1 MTCRRIIVVGM
12 LLTTVSACAK
22 RDGAQD
28 SATNA
33 SASPSPQ
40 TAAPAPP
47 PALVTAAEFRDLRW
61 IEGTWRGRMPDGQ
74 YFYER
79 YTRLNDSTIQIL
91 HFPDST
97 LAASNE
103 EDSITVRGGIMRH
116 GEAVAI
122 RFDSTGIDFAKPP
135 RTTPQFS
142 FAPASEGW
150 TATIHGAANGQP
162 VIYNMQRFTR
172 R

>member
-1 MTCRRIIVVGM
+1 MVRHRSIVAGM
-12 LLTTVSACAK
+12 VLFAFAACA
-22 RDGAQD
+22 RPD
-28 SATNA
+28 SAGDSTAN
-33 SASPSPQ
+33 PS
-40 TAAPAPP
+40 AAPAV
-47 PALVTAAEFRDLRW
+47 PAATPAVVTPAQFRDLHW

-79 YTRLNDSTIQIL
+79 YTRLNDSTIRIL

-103 EDSITVRGGIMRH
+103 EDSITVRAGVVRH

-122 RFDSTGIDFAKPP
+122 RFDSAGIDFAKPP
-135 RTTPQFS
+135 RSTPQFT
-142 FAPASEGW
+142 FAPGGDHW

-162 VIYNMQRFTR
+162 VVYRMERYARQ
-172 R
+172 